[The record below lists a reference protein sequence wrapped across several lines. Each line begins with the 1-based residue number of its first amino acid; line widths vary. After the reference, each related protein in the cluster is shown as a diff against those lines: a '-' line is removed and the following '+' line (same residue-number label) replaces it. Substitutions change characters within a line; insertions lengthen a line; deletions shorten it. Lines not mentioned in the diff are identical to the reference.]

1 MVWTAKVYP
10 PSSRA
15 FRIDMDTRMKRLRSN
30 LFASLLSLTAAL
42 LFAIPQNVTSVLAE
56 GDGKATTE
64 IIHKPMG
71 YFVPQKRIKIEAT
84 VTDKLGV
91 NLVRC
96 YFRALEQEDYVFVA
110 MHPVFGSFE
119 GILPAPSKETEKVQY
134 LFLVVNGHNQV
145 VTTQTFELRRKDK
158 DETPAWQQV
167 SPKGKVRVITELA
180 QAPKTPAGFTDAIAM
195 GVVESYSRF
204 GFVVGGIYTAQQIA
218 RAGGAIGIAAAADD
232 GGMVSAKKGRMSTLT
247 YVGIGAALL
256 AGGAVAA
263 GGGGG
268 GGGGGDG
275 QPTTTSSTTSTTTV
289 PPTTTSTTT
298 APTTVPTTTSTT
310 TIPPTTTSSTTT
322 VRPECTPPASWE
334 AHVIPVCPH
343 EGLPGSTLPY
353 IVIVDVGT
361 PDRLVFYRFSGGFV
375 IQPRTGEGYQYS
387 SAAGRI
393 TFGLSV
399 RPVGAGAV
407 TAYVEIAECEGRP
420 HREWRL
426 PYPNAFPPC
435 D

>member
-1 MVWTAKVYP
+1 
-10 PSSRA
+10 
-15 FRIDMDTRMKRLRSN
+15 MDARMKRLRSN
-30 LFASLLSLTAAL
+30 FFASLLSLTAVL

-56 GDGKATTE
+56 GDGTAFTE
-64 IIHKPMG
+64 IIHKPMD
-71 YFVPQKRIKIEAT
+71 YFVPQKRIKIETT
-84 VTDKLGV
+84 VTDKFGV

-96 YFRALEQEDYVFVA
+96 YFRTLEEEDYVFVA
-110 MHPVFGSFE
+110 MTPVFGSFK
-119 GILPAPSKETEKVQY
+119 GILPAPSKETEMVQY
-134 LFLVVNGHNQV
+134 LFLVVNGQNQV
-145 VTTQTFELRRKDK
+145 VRTQTFEIRRKDK

-167 SPKGKVRVITELA
+167 SSSGEIRVTTELA
-180 QAPKTPAGFTDAIAM
+180 QAPKAPAGFTDAIAV

-218 RAGGAIGIAAAADD
+218 RAGGAIGIAAVADD
-232 GGMVSAKKGRMSTLT
+232 GGTVSAKKGRRSTLT

-268 GGGGGDG
+268 GGGGDG
-275 QPTTTSSTTSTTTV
+275 QPATTSSTTV

-298 APTTVPTTTSTT
+298 APPTVPTTTSTT
-310 TIPPTTTSSTTT
+310 TIPLTTTSSTTT
-322 VRPECTPPASWE
+322 VRPECAPPASWG
-334 AHVIPVCPH
+334 AHAIPVCPH

-361 PDRLVFYRFSGGFV
+361 PDRLVFYRFSGGYF
-375 IQPRTGEGYQYS
+375 IQPRSGEGYQYS

-399 RPVGAGAV
+399 WPVGSGPV
-407 TAYVEIAECEGRP
+407 TVYVEIAECEGRP

-426 PYPNAFPPC
+426 QYPDAFPPC
-435 D
+435 N